1 MKPLSIMNNL
11 FSRGLVALF
20 ACTAALMTGCAVAP
34 STPAA
39 MTPDTIVT
47 AKQSPKTT
55 SVTATGGKGVATD
68 AAMADAV
75 TAAIEKNKT
84 FSKVIQG
91 AGADY
96 QLTVTLMSLDMPSF
110 GASFTCKT
118 EMAWALKRADGS
130 AAWQEVIKSQGTASA
145 GEAFVGTE
153 RAKMAIER
161 SIRENIAQG
170 LSAVSKQNL

>member
-1 MKPLSIMNNL
+1 MSIVNSIS
-11 FSRGLVALF
+11 SRGLAALF
-20 ACTAALMTGCAVAP
+20 VCAAALMTGCAVAP

-39 MTPDTIVT
+39 MTPDTVVT
-47 AKQSPKTT
+47 AKQSPKTA

-75 TAAIEKNKT
+75 TAAIEKHKT

-96 QLTVTLMSLDMPSF
+96 QLSVTLMSLDMPSF
-110 GASFTCKT
+110 GASFTCKA

-130 AAWQEVIKSQGTASA
+130 AAWQEVIRSEGTAGA
-145 GEAFVGTE
+145 GEAFVGAE

-161 SIRENIAQG
+161 SIRENIGKG
-170 LSAVSKQNL
+170 LSALSKQNL

>member
-1 MKPLSIMNNL
+1 MSIVNTIS
-11 FSRGLVALF
+11 SRGLAALVVC
-20 ACTAALMTGCAVAP
+20 AAALMTGCAVAP

-39 MTPDTIVT
+39 MTPDNIVT

-55 SVTATGGKGVATD
+55 SVIATGGKGVATD

-84 FSKVIQG
+84 FSKVVQG

-96 QLTVTLMSLDMPSF
+96 QLTVALMSLDMPSF
-110 GASFTCKT
+110 GASFTCKA
-118 EMAWALKRADGS
+118 EMAWSLKRADGT
-130 AAWQEVIKSQGTASA
+130 AAWQQVIKSEGTAGA

-161 SIRENIAQG
+161 SIRENIGQG
-170 LSAVSKQNL
+170 LSALSKQNL